1 MRRAVSLSRTS
12 VGKKVLMALSGV
24 LLVGFVLGHMAG
36 NLKVFQGAEAFNA
49 YAEWIRE
56 FGYPALPHYGF
67 LWIARTVL
75 LAAVGVHVWAA
86 WRLWRT
92 SRAARNQRYRKQK
105 DLSFSYA
112 SRTMRWGGVI
122 LLVFIV
128 YHILHFTTGQ
138 AHTHF
143 VEGDVYRNF
152 VVAFRNPLVLGAYFV
167 AQAALCLHIY
177 HGAWSAF
184 QTLGANHPR
193 INHLRRPLAS
203 AIAIAIFVG
212 FMIPPVSVAVGA
224 VGSEV
229 PRSAAVQPD
238 ATRGE
243 AADAEAAA
251 PAPGVPARAEPPAAR
266 DGRAQADAPT
276 DSDAATPPVPAEE
289 G

>member
-1 MRRAVSLSRTS
+1 MRRVVSLSRTS

-36 NLKVFQGAEAFNA
+36 NLKVFQGPEAFNA

-56 FGYPALPHYGF
+56 FGYPALPHHGF
-67 LWIARTVL
+67 LWIARVVL
-75 LAAVGVHVWAA
+75 LAAVGVHIWAA

-92 SRAARNQRYRKQK
+92 SRAARHQRYRKQK

-122 LLVFIV
+122 VLVFIV

-138 AHTHF
+138 AHADF

-167 AQAALCLHIY
+167 AQAALCFHIY

-184 QTLGANHPR
+184 QTLGASHPR

-203 AIAIAIFVG
+203 VVAIAVFVG

-224 VGSEV
+224 VGAEV
-229 PRSAAVQPD
+229 P
-238 ATRGE
+238 T
-243 AADAEAAA
+243 AAA
-251 PAPGVPARAEPPAAR
+251 WQPEAPDPPTEL
-266 DGRAQADAPT
+266 DE
-276 DSDAATPPVPAEE
+276 ATPSVPAEE